1 LFCLPHQITS
11 DIHKIQKT
19 HMKSRL
25 TISIIGCT
33 LLTLLTPTI
42 LLAELT
48 DAEYL
53 TRLGTSRRSQ
63 TCPSR
68 SEPRT
73 GRISVAQ
80 ALKYTRCWFED
91 TNTSRGV
98 QFADISNFKLSP
110 PRQVTEKD
118 SLQPW
123 TVNKIDRT
131 QPMYD
136 IKARVVL
143 YDCFPVIRD
152 TSLNP
157 NYFGAP
163 GKNCSIHGSDTKY
176 SLNGIGICFKELT
189 EKWSCRLT
197 VSGSG
202 KKIYG
207 PPPAN

>member
-1 LFCLPHQITS
+1 
-11 DIHKIQKT
+11 
-19 HMKSRL
+19 MKSKL
-25 TISIIGCT
+25 TLGFIACS
-33 LLTLLTPTI
+33 LLTLLTPTS
-42 LLAELT
+42 LLAQLT

-53 TRLGTSRRSQ
+53 TKFGTSRRAQ

-68 SEPRT
+68 SEPTT

-91 TNTSRGV
+91 TNRGV

-110 PRQVTEKD
+110 PRKVSEQD

-123 TVNKIDRT
+123 TVNNIDRT
-131 QPMYD
+131 QPMYN

-143 YDCFPVIRD
+143 YDCIPVIRD
-152 TSLNP
+152 PSLNP

-163 GKNCSIHGSDTKY
+163 GKNCSLRGSDTRDP
-176 SLNGIGICFKELT
+176 LNSSGVCFKDLT

-197 VSGSG
+197 VTISG

-207 PPPAN
+207 QPPAN

>member
-1 LFCLPHQITS
+1 
-11 DIHKIQKT
+11 
-19 HMKSRL
+19 MKSKL
-25 TISIIGCT
+25 TLGFIACS
-33 LLTLLTPTI
+33 LLTLLTPTS
-42 LLAELT
+42 LLAQLT

-53 TRLGTSRRSQ
+53 TKFGTSRRSQ

-68 SEPRT
+68 SEPTT

-91 TNTSRGV
+91 TSQGV
-98 QFADISNFKLSP
+98 KFADISNFKLSP
-110 PRQVTEKD
+110 PRKVSEQD

-123 TVNKIDRT
+123 TVNNIDRT

-143 YDCFPVIRD
+143 HDCFPVIRD
-152 TSLNP
+152 PSLNP

-163 GKNCSIHGSDTKY
+163 GKNCSLHGSDSIK
-176 SLNGIGICFKELT
+176 SLNGIGVCFKELT
-189 EKWSCRLT
+189 ERWSCRLT